1 MQFLGTLETVYLDD
15 RTGQKEITMDSKEV
29 FNRIMRC
36 NRFDNK
42 FTDISADDFVEW
54 LTDSR
59 VYLDEHTGE
68 QLVTEDGL
76 EIYDPYVV
84 HTLEYASELIC
95 NVGMYVRGLGMLR
108 EVVTWLWEDTHV
120 RGYDI
125 SYSVLENKLAL
136 VMSKLHFLIEY
147 V

>member
-1 MQFLGTLETVYLDD
+1 
-15 RTGQKEITMDSKEV
+15 MDSKDV
-29 FNRIMRC
+29 FNRVMRV

-59 VYLDEHTGE
+59 VYLTQSGE
-68 QLVTEDGL
+68 QQVTEDEL

-95 NVGMYVRGLGMLR
+95 NAGMYVRGLGMLR

-120 RGYDI
+120 RGYEYD
-125 SYSVLENKLAL
+125 YSILENKLAL

-147 V
+147 A

>member
-1 MQFLGTLETVYLDD
+1 
-15 RTGQKEITMDSKEV
+15 MDSKDV
-29 FNRIMRC
+29 FNRVMRV

-42 FTDISADDFVEW
+42 FTDIPAYDFAEW

-59 VYLDEHTGE
+59 VYLTQSDE
-68 QLVTEDGL
+68 QQVTEDEL

-95 NVGMYVRGLGMLR
+95 NAGMYVRGLGMLR

-120 RGYDI
+120 RGYDVN
-125 SYSVLENKLAL
+125 YSVLEDKLAL
-136 VMSKLHFLIEY
+136 VMSKLYFLIEY
-147 V
+147 A

>member
-1 MQFLGTLETVYLDD
+1 
-15 RTGQKEITMDSKEV
+15 MDSKEV
-29 FNRIMRC
+29 FNHIHRV

-42 FTDISADDFVEW
+42 FTDIAADSFVEW

-59 VYLDEHTGE
+59 VYLDESTGE
-68 QLVTEDGL
+68 QLVTENEL

-95 NVGMYVRGLGMLR
+95 NAGMYVRGLGMLR

-120 RGYDI
+120 RGYSYD
-125 SYSVLENKLAL
+125 YSVLENKLAL
-136 VMSKLHFLIEY
+136 VMCKLHFLIEY
-147 V
+147 A

>member
-1 MQFLGTLETVYLDD
+1 
-15 RTGQKEITMDSKEV
+15 MDSKDV
-29 FNRIMRC
+29 FNRIMRV

-59 VYLDEHTGE
+59 VYLTQSDE
-68 QLVTEDGL
+68 QQVTEDEL

-95 NVGMYVRGLGMLR
+95 NAGMYVRGLGMLR

-120 RGYDI
+120 RRYDI
-125 SYSVLENKLAL
+125 SYSVLEDKLAL
-136 VMSKLHFLIEY
+136 VMCKLHFLIEY
-147 V
+147 T

>member
-1 MQFLGTLETVYLDD
+1 
-15 RTGQKEITMDSKEV
+15 MDSKDV
-29 FNRIMRC
+29 FNRIHRV

-59 VYLDEHTGE
+59 VYLTDDGD
-68 QLVTEDGL
+68 QQVTENEL

-84 HTLEYASELIC
+84 HTLEYAGELMC
-95 NVGMYVRGLGMLR
+95 NAGMYMTGLDVLR
-108 EVVTWLWEDTHV
+108 RVVTWLWEDTHV

-125 SYSVLENKLAL
+125 SYSVLEDKLAL
-136 VMSKLHFLIEY
+136 VMCKLHFLIEY
-147 V
+147 A

>member
-1 MQFLGTLETVYLDD
+1 
-15 RTGQKEITMDSKEV
+15 MDSKEV

-42 FTDISADDFVEW
+42 FTDITADSFVEW

-59 VYLDEHTGE
+59 VYLTESDE
-68 QLVTEDGL
+68 QQVTEDEL

-84 HTLEYASELIC
+84 HTLEYASELLC
-95 NVGMYVRGLGMLR
+95 NAGMYVRGLGMLR

-120 RGYDI
+120 RGYSYD
-125 SYSVLENKLAL
+125 YSVLENKLAL
-136 VMSKLHFLIEY
+136 VMRKLHFLIEY

>member
-1 MQFLGTLETVYLDD
+1 MV
-15 RTGQKEITMDSKEV
+15 SKDV
-29 FNRIMRC
+29 FNRIMRV

-59 VYLDEHTGE
+59 VYLTQSDE
-68 QLVTEDGL
+68 QQVVEDEL

-95 NVGMYVRGLGMLR
+95 NAGMYVRGLGMLR

-120 RGYDI
+120 RGYAYD
-125 SYSVLENKLAL
+125 YSVLENKLAL

>member
-1 MQFLGTLETVYLDD
+1 
-15 RTGQKEITMDSKEV
+15 MDSKEV
-29 FNRIMRC
+29 FNRIHRV

-42 FTDISADDFVEW
+42 FTDIYADSFVEW

-68 QLVTEDGL
+68 QLVTENEL

-95 NVGMYVRGLGMLR
+95 NAGMYVRGLRMLR

-120 RGYDI
+120 RGYSYD
-125 SYSVLENKLAL
+125 YSVLENKLAL
-136 VMSKLHFLIEY
+136 VMCKLHFLIEY
-147 V
+147 A

>member
-1 MQFLGTLETVYLDD
+1 
-15 RTGQKEITMDSKEV
+15 MDSKEV
-29 FNRIMRC
+29 FNRIMRV
-36 NRFDNK
+36 NRLDNK
-42 FTDISADDFVEW
+42 FTDIAADDFVEW

-59 VYLDEHTGE
+59 VYLTQSDE
-68 QLVTEDGL
+68 QQVTEDEL

-95 NVGMYVRGLGMLR
+95 NAGMYVRGLGMLR

-120 RGYDI
+120 RGYEHD
-125 SYSVLENKLAL
+125 YSVLEDKLAL

-147 V
+147 A

>member
-1 MQFLGTLETVYLDD
+1 
-15 RTGQKEITMDSKEV
+15 MDSKEV

-42 FTDISADDFVEW
+42 FTGIPADDFVEW

-59 VYLDEHTGE
+59 VYLTQSDE
-68 QLVTEDGL
+68 QQVTENEL

-95 NVGMYVRGLGMLR
+95 NAGMYVRGLGMLR

-120 RGYDI
+120 RGYSYD
-125 SYSVLENKLAL
+125 YSVLENKLAL
-136 VMSKLHFLIEY
+136 VMCKLHFLIEY